1 MATDRIRGQET
12 SILVTRGGDLEA
24 TLTDI
29 QGFNLELEFELKSQG
44 YLGEKTERKDYIFKG
59 VKFDFE
65 MHTHSQDW
73 IPFVVAVQDK
83 AKRNTPT
90 IVFTIAAILQY
101 PDGTTPDATLTDVSF
116 GALPINISAR
126 AEYVKHKIQGE
137 CEDVQLTRT

>member
-1 MATDRIRGQET
+1 MSTDRVRGQEV
-12 SILVTRGGDLEA
+12 SILVTRAGDLET

-29 QGFNLELEFELKSQG
+29 QNFNLELEFELKSVG

-83 AKRNTPT
+83 AKRNNATT
-90 IVFTIAAILQY
+90 VFSITAVLQY
-101 PDGTTPDATLTDVSF
+101 PDGTTPDASLTDVSF
-116 GALPINISAR
+116 GALPINVSAR

-137 CEDVQLTRT
+137 CEDLQLVPT